1 MQLTRKKSADL
12 DTDFETVIEE
22 MKNIVIEIYNSILQV
37 YEAEILYFGIN
48 CLVDIADKTP
58 IKTLQNKYLKN
69 INNNIVEMNLRYSTI
84 ENNKY
89 YTNIVLSNITEY
101 QMQIPLTKEQQQ
113 TIVIDT
119 LSTSQFKKVNDMIQI
134 NVDVND
140 KYSFN
145 QNSNYRTTN
154 EEIDNIMNISKTTLK
169 TKIAEVLE

>member
-1 MQLTRKKSADL
+1 
-12 DTDFETVIEE
+12 
-22 MKNIVIEIYNSILQV
+22 
-37 YEAEILYFGIN
+37 
-48 CLVDIADKTP
+48 
-58 IKTLQNKYLKN
+58 
-69 INNNIVEMNLRYSTI
+69 
-84 ENNKY
+84 
-89 YTNIVLSNITEY
+89 
-101 QMQIPLTKEQQQ
+101 MQIPLTKEQQQ

-154 EEIDNIMNISKTTLK
+154 EEIDNIMNVSKTTLK